1 MKKSETT
8 TLTRESETREKQKR
22 KTDWTPPSS
31 LDAPPV
37 PKGLVQRWV
46 RVETMGFMDSANVSK
61 ALREGWEFVRAD
73 SLEKEIGPNDFA
85 AIQEGRYKG
94 LIGVGGHVL
103 ARIPE
108 EIMESRKE
116 YFEKKTKDQMTA
128 VDSDLMKEQRPE
140 MPINIERQSRVT
152 FGGGSKK

>member
-1 MKKSETT
+1 
-8 TLTRESETREKQKR
+8 
-22 KTDWTPPSS
+22 
-31 LDAPPV
+31 
-37 PKGLVQRWV
+37 
-46 RVETMGFMDSANVSK
+46 MGFMDSANVSK

-73 SLEKEIGPNDFA
+73 ALEKEIGPNDFA

-116 YFEKKTKDQMTA
+116 YFEKKTRDQMTA

>member
-1 MKKSETT
+1 MKKSETK
-8 TLTRESETREKQKR
+8 TLPRESETREKQKR

-37 PKGLVQRWV
+37 PKGFVQRWI
-46 RVETMGFMDSANVSK
+46 RAETMGFMDSANVSK
-61 ALREGWEFVRAD
+61 SLREGWEFVRSD
-73 SLEKEIGPNDFA
+73 QIEKEIGPNDFP
-85 AIQEGRYKG
+85 AIQEGKYKG
-94 LIGVGGHVL
+94 IIGVGGHLL

-108 EIMESRKE
+108 EVMQSRKE
-116 YFEKKTKDQMTA
+116 YFEKKTRAQITA
-128 VDSDLMKEQRPE
+128 VDNDLMKEQRPE

>member
-1 MKKSETT
+1 MKKSETK
-8 TLTRESETREKQKR
+8 TLPRESETREKQKR

-37 PKGLVQRWV
+37 PKGFVQRWI
-46 RVETMGFMDSANVSK
+46 RAETMGFMDSANVSK
-61 ALREGWEFVRAD
+61 ALREGWEFVRSD
-73 SLEKEIGPNDFA
+73 QVHKEIGPNDFP
-85 AIQEGRYKG
+85 AIQEGKYKG
-94 LIGVGGHVL
+94 IIGVGGHLL

-108 EIMESRKE
+108 EIMQSRKE
-116 YFEKKTKDQMTA
+116 YFEKKTRDQITA
-128 VDSDLMKEQRPE
+128 VDNDLMKEQRPE